1 VRENGAKNAIAAGCK
16 LLTKRRRADTIHKV
30 AWKRAMVLC
39 APAGRDAPISSAA
52 KAVEIMRIRVADAVR
67 QTGEPFSFEARERFS
82 AQVYGERTISFA
94 EPVSVSGT
102 YVYDGKAFTVSAA
115 ASAVVD
121 TACARCAKPFAER
134 IAFSFSERFV
144 KGEDEA
150 SDDETYPYMGD
161 ELLLDKAVLDNL
173 FLELPI
179 ASVCRADCKG
189 LCPVCGADRN
199 VTDCDCTIQEA

>member
-1 VRENGAKNAIAAGCK
+1 
-16 LLTKRRRADTIHKV
+16 
-30 AWKRAMVLC
+30 
-39 APAGRDAPISSAA
+39 
-52 KAVEIMRIRVADAVR
+52 MRIRVANAIR
-67 QTGEPFSFEARERFS
+67 QTGEPFSYEAAEQFTDQ
-82 AQVYGERTISFA
+82 AFGERTISFA

-102 YVYDGKAFTVSAA
+102 YVYDGKAFTVSGKAQ
-115 ASAVVD
+115 ASIH
-121 TACARCAKPFAER
+121 TECARCTKLFAER

-150 SDDETYPYMGD
+150 ADDETYPYSGD
-161 ELLLDKAVLDNL
+161 ELLLDKAVMDNL

-199 VTDCDCTIQEA
+199 TTNCDCTTEEA